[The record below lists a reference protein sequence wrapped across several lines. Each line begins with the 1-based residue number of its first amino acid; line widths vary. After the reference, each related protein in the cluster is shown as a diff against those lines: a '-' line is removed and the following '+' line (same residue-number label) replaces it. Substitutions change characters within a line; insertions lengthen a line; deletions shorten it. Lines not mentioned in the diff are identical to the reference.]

1 MKLTSRPV
9 RLDSSCPLAKNF
21 FCVVTYIYC
30 VVTFIY
36 CVASFIYCVASQFT
50 YCVVSFIYCV
60 VIFIFCVVSFIYCV
74 VTFIYCVVTYF
85 LRCDFYFVDDTC
97 GPPYSVDR
105 LPSQISFNWSMCS
118 STFLPLP
125 LLDPDLTA
133 VEKFCLISFI
143 FS

>member
-1 MKLTSRPV
+1 MKLSSRPV

-21 FCVVTYIYC
+21 FCVVTFIYC

-36 CVASFIYCVASQFT
+36 CVASFIYCVVSFVYCVASQFT

-60 VIFIFCVVSFIYCV
+60 VIFI
-74 VTFIYCVVTYF
+74 YCVVTYF
-85 LRCDFYFVDDTC
+85 LRCDFYFVHDPC
-97 GPPYSVDR
+97 GPPYSVDG
-105 LPSQISFNWSMCS
+105 LPPQISFNWSMCS